1 MRINDFDALKRGIIF
16 IFLFLL
22 VYISC
27 SVLSLSGEER
37 LANKS
42 EGERKSVKKMR
53 ARDLGIVIGVF
64 NTGKYNAITD
74 VAGIRVGQI
83 TLIEG
88 EDVRTGVTV
97 ILPHEG
103 NIFKEKIPA
112 AVYVGNGFGKLI
124 GSTQINE
131 LGNIETPIV
140 LTNTLS
146 VWTAADAIADYILS
160 LEGNEKVYSVNPVVG
175 ETNDSYLNNIRKRSI
190 RKEHILEAI
199 ENAKSGYVEEG
210 NVGAGTGTV
219 CFGMKG
225 GIGSSSRVLPDK
237 LGGFTIGVLVQTNYS
252 GLLNINGIPIWKSL
266 PNYPFQK
273 EIQGAGSCMIIVA
286 TDAPISHHNLYRL
299 AKRAILGLAKTG
311 SFMSNGSGDY
321 VIAFSTNSELR
332 VSYDKSELNEI
343 SDKISQQS
351 LNALFQAVVEAT
363 EEAILNSLTMASAMS
378 GYLNHKVEAINLD
391 IFYKK

>member
-1 MRINDFDALKRGIIF
+1 MRTNDFDALKRRIIF
-16 IFLFLL
+16 VFLFLL
-22 VYISC
+22 VYISH

-42 EGERKSVKKMR
+42 KGEQKSVKKMR
-53 ARDLGIVIGVF
+53 VRDLGVVIGIF
-64 NTGKYNAITD
+64 KTGEDNAITD
-74 VAGIRVGQI
+74 VAGVKVGQV

-103 NIFKEKIPA
+103 NIFKEKVPA
-112 AVYVGNGFGKLI
+112 AVYVGNGFGKLM
-124 GSTQINE
+124 GSSQINE

-146 VWTAADAIADYILS
+146 VWTAAEAVADYILS
-160 LEGNEKVYSVNPVVG
+160 LEGNEKVYSVNPVIG
-175 ETNDSYLNNIRKRSI
+175 ETNDSYLNNIRKKSI
-190 RKEHILEAI
+190 KKEHIWEAI
-199 ENAKSGYVEEG
+199 ENARGGYVEEG
-210 NVGAGTGTV
+210 NVGAGAGTV

-225 GIGSSSRVLPDK
+225 GIGTSSRVLPDK
-237 LGGFTIGVLVQTNYS
+237 LGGFTIGVLVQTNYG
-252 GLLNINGIPIWKSL
+252 GLLNINGIPVWKSL
-266 PNYPFQK
+266 LRYPFQE
-273 EIQGAGSCMIIVA
+273 EIQNDGSCMIIVA

-321 VIAFSTNSELR
+321 VIAFSTNYELR
-332 VSYDKSELNEI
+332 ISYNKNEFYEVRDRI
-343 SDKISQQS
+343 SLQS
-351 LNALFQAVVEAT
+351 LNALFEAVVEAT
-363 EEAILNSLTMASAMS
+363 EEAILNSLTMASSMS

-391 IFYKK
+391 LFYQK

>member
-1 MRINDFDALKRGIIF
+1 MRTNDFDALKRRIIF
-16 IFLFLL
+16 ISLFLL

-42 EGERKSVKKMR
+42 KGEQKSVKKMR
-53 ARDLGIVIGVF
+53 VRDLGVVIGIF
-64 NTGKYNAITD
+64 KTGEDNAITD
-74 VAGIRVGQI
+74 VAGVKVGQV

-103 NIFKEKIPA
+103 NIFKEKVPA

-124 GSTQINE
+124 GSSQINE

-146 VWTAADAIADYILS
+146 VWTAAEAVADYILS
-160 LEGNEKVYSVNPVVG
+160 LEGNEKVYSVNPVIG
-175 ETNDSYLNNIRKRSI
+175 ETNDSYLNNIRKKSI
-190 RKEHILEAI
+190 KKEHIWEAI
-199 ENAKSGYVEEG
+199 ENAKGGYVEEG
-210 NVGAGTGTV
+210 NVGAGAGTV

-225 GIGSSSRVLPDK
+225 GIGTSSRVLPDK
-237 LGGFTIGVLVQTNYS
+237 LGGFTIGVLVQTNYG
-252 GLLNINGIPIWKSL
+252 GLLNINGIPVWKSL
-266 PNYPFQK
+266 LGYPFQE
-273 EIQGAGSCMIIVA
+273 EIQNDGSCMIIVA

-321 VIAFSTNSELR
+321 VIAFSTNYELR
-332 VSYDKSELNEI
+332 ISYNKNEFYEVRDRI
-343 SDKISQQS
+343 SLQS
-351 LNALFQAVVEAT
+351 LNALFEAVVEAT
-363 EEAILNSLTMASAMS
+363 EEAILNSLTMASSMS
-378 GYLNHKVEAINLD
+378 GYLNHKVEAINLEL
-391 IFYKK
+391 FYQK